1 MKNILSMVFVCAC
14 KFEAAIQ
21 RQNSTTSEMSTTNSK
36 HHYNLAL
43 GQGHKVL
50 KLMNGYNSME
60 VIILHR
66 LKDATPDSGRG
77 NCSVDFAKADWL
89 AQH

>member
-1 MKNILSMVFVCAC
+1 MKNILSVAFVCAC

-50 KLMNGYNSME
+50 KTDTQVLKIGTHE
-60 VIILHR
+60 LIKLHG
-66 LKDATPDSGRG
+66 SYH
-77 NCSVDFAKADWL
+77 FA
-89 AQH
+89 QTERCYS

>member
-1 MKNILSMVFVCAC
+1 M
-14 KFEAAIQ
+14 
-21 RQNSTTSEMSTTNSK
+21 
-36 HHYNLAL
+36 
-43 GQGHKVL
+43 G
-50 KLMNGYNSME
+50 